1 MKIRP
6 SIYATGLSAFINLLW
21 VYAVYFVCRLVY
33 GFENWS
39 VLGETMSSDG
49 IWNILKGG
57 CLFDTSAIMYTN
69 SLYMVLMLLPCHLKE
84 RKGWQK
90 FTKCVFLVV
99 KSLAIS

>member
-1 MKIRP
+1 MKIKP

-49 IWNILKGG
+49 AWNILKGIVPE
-57 CLFDTSAIMYTN
+57 C
-69 SLYMVLMLLPCHLKE
+69 
-84 RKGWQK
+84 
-90 FTKCVFLVV
+90 
-99 KSLAIS
+99 